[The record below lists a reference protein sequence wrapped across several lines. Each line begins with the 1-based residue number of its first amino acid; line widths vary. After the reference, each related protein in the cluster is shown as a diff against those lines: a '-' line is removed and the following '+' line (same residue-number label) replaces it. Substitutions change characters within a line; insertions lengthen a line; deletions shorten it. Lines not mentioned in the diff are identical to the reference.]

1 VGEETKWRLAAVA
14 SKPFLSNKPPFCF
27 LVRSHGDTEKAKP
40 KAKPEHTEVAE
51 AVGAEPGKALLATD
65 EHR

>member
-1 VGEETKWRLAAVA
+1 MEACGGRQQTLSFQQA
-14 SKPFLSNKPPFCF
+14 SILFL
-27 LVRSHGDTEKAKP
+27 RSHGDTEKAKP